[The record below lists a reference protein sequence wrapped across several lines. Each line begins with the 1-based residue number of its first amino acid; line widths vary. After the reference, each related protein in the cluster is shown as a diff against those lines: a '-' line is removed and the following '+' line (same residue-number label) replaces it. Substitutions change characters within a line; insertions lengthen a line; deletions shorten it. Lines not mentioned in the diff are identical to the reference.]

1 MAIHVDP
8 AALDVSW
15 LVACLPYL
23 QNAGGREFA
32 EAARQAAAQIHG
44 TSSCAGNDDAIVSFL
59 MRQTR
64 DTVRSIV
71 ISCRTLRNRELT
83 LSDVLEV
90 VEQCA
95 ISYSA

>member
-23 QNAGGREFA
+23 QNASGHEFA

-44 TSSCAGNDDAIVSFL
+44 TSLCTGNDDAIVSFL

-83 LSDVLEV
+83 LSDILEV